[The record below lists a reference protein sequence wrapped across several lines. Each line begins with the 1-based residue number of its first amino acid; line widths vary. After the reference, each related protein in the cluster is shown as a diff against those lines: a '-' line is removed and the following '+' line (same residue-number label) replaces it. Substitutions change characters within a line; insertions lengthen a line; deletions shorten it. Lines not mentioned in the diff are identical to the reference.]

1 MKKVLLIIFAGM
13 FSFTQANAN
22 ILGDASI
29 TMGLGYSESVFA
41 ATGQERNHDET
52 GTLRTT
58 VEEYGAFN
66 DEYASVFVEAG
77 NDQVSIGV

>member
-41 ATGQERNHDET
+41 ATGLIQTISNYLPRHP
-52 GTLRTT
+52 L
-58 VEEYGAFN
+58 
-66 DEYASVFVEAG
+66 S
-77 NDQVSIGV
+77 